1 MPGCNACELGK
12 LILRAMA
19 FYTRENVGQE
29 CPASRTLSGKLK
41 QFPLENM
48 FLSLQINRLQ
58 KVNED
63 ASKDLKVTKAKYN
76 EAVEEV

>member
-1 MPGCNACELGK
+1 MPGCNACK
-12 LILRAMA
+12 LSKMILRAMT

-29 CPASRTLSGKLK
+29 CPASRTLSGKYR
-41 QFPLENM
+41 QFHLETA